1 MDIIN
6 QSRKSILKV
15 SIIEKAICLVI
26 KRYKQANN
34 HS

>member
-1 MDIIN
+1 MNIIN
-6 QSRKSILKV
+6 QSRKSILNV